1 MDPLSPA
8 RAALRLPVEHEHRPS
23 LPRAGLPRS
32 RHPSLV
38 TLPSPST
45 TWPTSLLWH
54 ATPQP
59 NVRTGVPVSD
69 FAFTRQAR
77 RSTKPIRVRHLRTGS
92 PPLIALHPASWVRFE
107 AHRAACTAGRAVRR
121 ADHKRTTEPRSSGR
135 SCAVGTPRPPLRGAA
150 SSALPAACSSLCLC
164 VSVAKY
170 VVVFLKWGTDRRHEI
185 RHRNCEL
192 EYLSARGDTRRVLSR
207 IRLRV

>member
-1 MDPLSPA
+1 MVWASRRPPPWVPLLHAHYRRFFARMDPLTPA

-38 TLPSPST
+38 TIPSPST

-92 PPLIALHPASWVRFE
+92 PPLIALHPASHEGGNLR
-107 AHRAACTAGRAVRR
+107 VRR
-121 ADHKRTTEPRSSGR
+121 PQVDPDDDVVHITAIHVI
-135 SCAVGTPRPPLRGAA
+135 ALAGAQET
-150 SSALPAACSSLCLC
+150 
-164 VSVAKY
+164 
-170 VVVFLKWGTDRRHEI
+170 FT
-185 RHRNCEL
+185 
-192 EYLSARGDTRRVLSR
+192 
-207 IRLRV
+207 